1 MPDMQTALQNA
12 LKDRP
17 LLLKSQMQRIWEWV
31 KEHPDRTGKDI
42 TVELKMKDCSS
53 TLAQMQRR
61 KMLVSHPEPVHKSGA
76 RQLLRWRV
84 NPGLHGVYELLPVCL
99 PSKRSAVP
107 KGLIGATGRIEGV
120 YQSAVQQPA
129 TQSQTRDP
137 ASLIHTMPIS
147 EAYDL
152 WKQLNKYFAP

>member
-17 LLLKSQMQRIWEWV
+17 LLLKSKMQRIWEWV
-31 KEHPDRTGKDI
+31 SEHPDRTGKDI
-42 TVELKMKDCSS
+42 SVELKMKDCSS
-53 TLAQMQRR
+53 MLAQMQRR

-76 RQLLRWRV
+76 RQILRWRV

-99 PSKRSAVP
+99 PRKRSAAAKCLTV
-107 KGLIGATGRIEGV
+107 GV
-120 YQSAVQQPA
+120 VQQTA
-129 TQSQTRDP
+129 TLPTTLPQTRDP
-137 ASLIHTMPIS
+137 ASLIDTMSIS

-152 WKQLNKYFAP
+152 WKQLNRYFAP

>member
-17 LLLKSQMQRIWEWV
+17 LLLKSKMQRIWEWV
-31 KEHPDRTGKDI
+31 SEHPDRTGKDI
-42 TVELKMKDCSS
+42 AVELKMKDCSS
-53 TLAQMQRR
+53 MLAQMQRR

-76 RQLLRWRV
+76 RQILRWRV

-99 PSKRSAVP
+99 PSKKSAAAR
-107 KGLIGATGRIEGV
+107 GLTVGV
-120 YQSAVQQPA
+120 DLPTPMPA
-129 TQSQTRDP
+129 TLPATLSQPRDL
-137 ASLIHTMPIS
+137 ASLIHTMSIS

-152 WKQLNKYFAP
+152 WKQLNRYFAP